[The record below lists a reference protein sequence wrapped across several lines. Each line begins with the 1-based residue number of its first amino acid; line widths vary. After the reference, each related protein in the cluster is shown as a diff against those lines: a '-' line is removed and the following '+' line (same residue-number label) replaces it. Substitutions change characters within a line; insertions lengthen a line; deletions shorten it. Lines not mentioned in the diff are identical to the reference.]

1 MEIREELSRLLIE
14 SFVAAWNEVAHGL
27 LDRPSKLT
35 SLSLREVADEQANS
49 ALAVAATWSAAFAA
63 ECQGALGGV
72 IILLFKTEDDAA
84 LDRLVKAEGDGGMR
98 PGTRALADAAFAAAA
113 QKFSDQRLD
122 IGRTRYLDLTADES
136 RLRTIVGN
144 QLLVGTFSLA
154 VEGELE
160 TQVLLLYAP
169 RGALAVV
176 EAEVKQGDHSTAP
189 PDQKRT
195 NGGARA
201 AAARNIERL
210 LDVELDVIVRF
221 GATVMP
227 LRDVVRMGVGTMIE
241 LNRTV
246 DEPVEILVNG
256 RPLARGEV
264 VVVDGYYG
272 VRITEIGTLADRALS
287 MI

>member
-1 MEIREELSRLLIE
+1 VETGDRFSQILIE
-14 SFVAAWNEVAHGL
+14 NFVAAWNEVAPEL
-27 LDRPSKLT
+27 LDRPSKLI
-35 SLSLREVADEQANS
+35 SLSLREVAGEQANS

-63 ECQGALGGV
+63 ECRGTLGGMV
-72 IILLFKTEDDAA
+72 VLLFKTEDDAA

-98 PGTRALADAAFAAAA
+98 PGTRALANAVFAAAA
-113 QKFSDQRLD
+113 QKFGDQKFEISNARH
-122 IGRTRYLDLTADES
+122 LDLTADES
-136 RLRTIVGN
+136 RLRAIVGD

-154 VEGELE
+154 VEGEFE

-169 RGALAVV
+169 QGTLAPIET
-176 EAEVKQGDHSTAP
+176 EAKRRDDPVP
-189 PDQKRT
+189 PLDQK
-195 NGGARA
+195 GASAGVRA
-201 AAARNIERL
+201 AATRNIERL
-210 LDVELDVIVRF
+210 LDVELDVVVRF

-227 LRDVVRMGVGTMIE
+227 LRDVVRMGVGTMVE

-272 VRITEIGTLADRALS
+272 VRITEIGSPADRAFS